1 MGKPRGVPFT
11 FGIYDF
17 SFNQWLSCGLERLA
31 GPAKQE
37 MVLKMERFLREECT
51 QPNENLPESTTPRVE
66 TTAAAAAPPKTAAP
80 AAAAPPKSAASA
92 ASTPLLD
99 RIKKEPWIAII
110 GVVVLLLVLALVAFF
125 VCKKPAASPGSA
137 KAKWAYDVENPAPR
151 GSADGSLPAP

>member
-66 TTAAAAAPPKTAAP
+66 TTAAAAAPAAP
-80 AAAAPPKSAASA
+80 AAAAPPKSAAPA

-110 GVVVLLLVLALVAFF
+110 GVVVLLLVL
-125 VCKKPAASPGSA
+125 
-137 KAKWAYDVENPAPR
+137 
-151 GSADGSLPAP
+151 